1 MNKFPGGVWPVMIT
15 PFTKEGQVDYPAL
28 KKLVDWYIE
37 AGVKGLFAVCQTSE
51 MFFLNLEE
59 RIKIAAFVKEAA
71 AGRVPVIASGHTA
84 DEPENQISELK
95 QIAAT
100 GVDAVILLTNR
111 MAAEDEPDSLWI
123 ERTQKILDAIP
134 EDVKLGLYE
143 CPYPYKRVMSEEVTR
158 FCAESGRFYFLKDT
172 SCDLENIRMK
182 LRVCEG
188 SNLKVYNANTTTLLE
203 SLRMGVYGYSGV
215 MANFH
220 PKLYVY
226 LCEHFKEEHSQE
238 LEDFLTI
245 SSLIERQCYPV
256 NAKYYL
262 QKFEK
267 LPMTTV
273 TRTKP
278 DSLLTDTFKM
288 EVGMLAELTKK
299 YEEAYQI

>member
-15 PFTKEGQVDYPAL
+15 PFNKEGQVDYPAL

-59 RIKIAAFVKEAA
+59 RIRIAAFVKEAA

-84 DEPENQISELK
+84 DRLEDQISELK

-123 ERTQKILDAIP
+123 ERTKKILDAMP
-134 EDVKLGLYE
+134 GDVKLGLYE

-188 SNLKVYNANTTTLLE
+188 SRLKVYNANTTTLLE
-203 SLRMGVYGYSGV
+203 SLRDGVYGYSGV

-226 LCEHFKEEHSQE
+226 LCEHFKEKRSEE

-262 QKFEK
+262 PECEH

-278 DSLLTDTFKM
+278 DSLLTDTFPSDRY
-288 EVGMLAELTKK
+288 L
-299 YEEAYQI
+299 

>member
-15 PFTKEGQVDYPAL
+15 PFNKEGQVDYPAL

-59 RIKIAAFVKEAA
+59 RIRIAAFVKEAA
-71 AGRVPVIASGHTA
+71 AGRVPVIASGHTV
-84 DEPENQISELK
+84 DRLEDQISELK

-123 ERTQKILDAIP
+123 ERTKKILDAMP
-134 EDVKLGLYE
+134 GDVKLGLYE

-188 SNLKVYNANTTTLLE
+188 SRLKVYNANTTTLLE
-203 SLRMGVYGYSGV
+203 SLRDGVYGYSGV

-226 LCEHFKEEHSQE
+226 LCEHFKEKRSEE

-262 QKFEK
+262 QEFEH

-288 EVGMLAELTKK
+288 EVGMLANMTKK
-299 YEEAYQI
+299 YEEAYQL